1 MDYKAHISDDSTI
14 VISQSDGTLE
24 IKVVGTE
31 QIPITEAIATEAIEL
46 LKIDPQSITIDS
58 DGAIVKNDET
68 VI

>member
-31 QIPITEAIATEAIEL
+31 QIPITEAIAAEAIEL